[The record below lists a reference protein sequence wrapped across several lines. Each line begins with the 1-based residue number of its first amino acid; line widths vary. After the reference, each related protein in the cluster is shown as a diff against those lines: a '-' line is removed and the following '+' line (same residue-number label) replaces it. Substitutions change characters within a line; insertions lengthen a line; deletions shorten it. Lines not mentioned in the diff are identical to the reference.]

1 MRSVAVI
8 AFTLCASLLTAQA
21 EWPKPKWEKVEKLRC
36 PAQGEDAVAVA
47 SYRLRLARAA
57 QDNNRC
63 TADLVGAA
71 GKESVLL
78 KGEAVSVYQ
87 GTGDDVFGDGSP
99 SIILQDFSGGTESRY
114 TYKIVNLSEPPVVL
128 PAIENEA
135 PFYFFQDTASHSYR
149 IMTTDG
155 GFHNFDGLCFDC
167 SPFPRVVLRV
177 DKDGLHDVSA
187 DFVEQYDSEIALAQ
201 AKIGEGGIAK
211 FLEADFRDA
220 RNVVLEIVFAYLY
233 SGRQTEAWQALDQMW
248 PAQDRERIK
257 GLIVKTRAEGLL
269 SKLAKTKPR

>member
-8 AFTLCASLLTAQA
+8 AFTLCASLLAAQA
-21 EWPKPKWEKVEKLRC
+21 EWPKPKWETVEKLRC
-36 PAQGEDAVAVA
+36 PVQGEGTVALA
-47 SYRLRLARAA
+47 SYRLRLARAVR
-57 QDNNRC
+57 DNIHC
-63 TADLVGAA
+63 TADLVDAA
-71 GKESVLL
+71 GKETELL
-78 KGEAVSVYQ
+78 EGAAISVYE
-87 GTGDDVFGDGSP
+87 GTGKDVFGDGSP
-99 SIILQDFSGGTESRY
+99 SIILQDFSGGTEPRY

-155 GFHNFDGLCFDC
+155 GFHNFDGMCFDC
-167 SPFPRVVLRV
+167 SPFPRVVLRA

-187 DFVEQYDSEIALAQ
+187 DFVEQYNSEIALAR

-233 SGRQTEAWQALDQMW
+233 SGREAEAWQTLDQMW
-248 PAQDRERIK
+248 PAKDRERVK
-257 GLIVKTRAEGLL
+257 SLIVKTHAEGLL
-269 SKLAKTKPR
+269 SKLAKTRPR